1 MNWPGGE
8 ALERR
13 ELGVQW
19 ELSTPARPRLG
30 VLAHVVQFSFM
41 GTLGLVSSESL
52 SYKSQEALS
61 GF

>member
-13 ELGVQW
+13 ELGVLR
-19 ELSTPARPRLG
+19 ELSAPTRPRLG
-30 VLAHVVQFSFM
+30 VLAHAVQFSFM

-52 SYKSQEALS
+52 SYKSQEAVS
-61 GF
+61 EF